1 MIFPTNAVILAVAAT
16 TKVAGA
22 SHIVAEAEENAKRQ
36 ARLLRG
42 LISQIAMSL
51 PNTDTQST
59 KTDGIIIDS
68 NEGEDDDDH
77 KSSVEFEPDDGVLSL
92 SLDKLIINPK
102 IFLKEI
108 VSQFLVDV
116 EVAGVNN
123 DNDVDE
129 IMKKFENLQNWKDL
143 SLVDK
148 VVVVSFGT
156 VGVLGLNNKIT
167 EEQSIAI
174 LSSVV
179 SKANDLEESAIDEG
193 GVVRRLQPFT
203 TEQSID
209 FLNHLLSEE
218 VDDEKKSI
226 IVDEVVGRYLQ
237 SGTNDNLFVAYI
249 RVSVL
254 KLQGLDDASI
264 LDRLTMVFTK
274 RVVDIVAGV
283 LGDPTPPQPTN
294 LPTSAPTSAPTSQP
308 TNEPTPSPTAAA
320 LAKLAEK
327 CEETDDCVPCKKCYN
342 VCIFELIFCLSSN
355 IVFASCILIS
365 SITDVG
371 GERGPSGGDP
381 GTTYCNLTYC
391 FCFPGP
397 NTPVGGCCNV
407 DGNCSSS
414 NCDFSQ
420 VPLDGYGKC
429 VE

>member
-59 KTDGIIIDS
+59 KTDDIIIDS
-68 NEGEDDDDH
+68 NKAEEDDDH
-77 KSSVEFEPDDGVLSL
+77 KSSVESDPDDGVLSL

-108 VSQFLVDV
+108 VSQFLVDA

-123 DNDVDE
+123 DIDVDE

-156 VGVLGLNNKIT
+156 VGVLGLTNKIT

-203 TEQSID
+203 TEQTID
-209 FLNHLLSEE
+209 FLNLLVSEVD

-249 RVSVL
+249 RLSVL
-254 KLQGLDDASI
+254 KLQGFDDESI
-264 LDRLTMVFTK
+264 LDQLTMVFTE
-274 RVVDIVAGV
+274 RVVDIIAGV
-283 LGDPTPPQPTN
+283 LGDPTP
-294 LPTSAPTSAPTSQP
+294 A
-308 TNEPTPSPTAAA
+308 AAA
-320 LAKLAEK
+320 LAKLNED
-327 CEETDDCVPCKKCYN
+327 CEETDDCAPCKFSMS
-342 VCIFELIFCLSSN
+342 VFLS
-355 IVFASCILIS
+355 
-365 SITDVG
+365 
-371 GERGPSGGDP
+371 
-381 GTTYCNLTYC
+381 
-391 FCFPGP
+391 
-397 NTPVGGCCNV
+397 
-407 DGNCSSS
+407 
-414 NCDFSQ
+414 
-420 VPLDGYGKC
+420 
-429 VE
+429 